1 MGQRTNKQTYKNTR
15 DQFAATCTLKLFFN
29 DFIRKA
35 SIFHFV
41 IHFPEATLD
50 LAGLFAIP
58 IRVGGKKERIMEI
71 SQVIQLFACLFFN
84 SVMCPENFLNLQT
97 LMF

>member
-1 MGQRTNKQTYKNTR
+1 MY
-15 DQFAATCTLKLFFN
+15 TLNLFFN

-41 IHFPEATLD
+41 IHFPEATWD

-58 IRVGGKKERIMEI
+58 IRVEEKRDRIMEI
-71 SQVIQLFACLFFN
+71 SQVIQFFQN
-84 SVMCPENFLNLQT
+84 IQFLALT
-97 LMF
+97 IS